1 MLDNTAPDQQR
12 APHLPSIPGMVVD
25 AFDTASLALVLAAAF
40 AIKFVATAVT
50 K

>member
-1 MLDNTAPDQQR
+1 
-12 APHLPSIPGMVVD
+12 MVVD

-40 AIKFVATAVT
+40 AIKFVAAAVT